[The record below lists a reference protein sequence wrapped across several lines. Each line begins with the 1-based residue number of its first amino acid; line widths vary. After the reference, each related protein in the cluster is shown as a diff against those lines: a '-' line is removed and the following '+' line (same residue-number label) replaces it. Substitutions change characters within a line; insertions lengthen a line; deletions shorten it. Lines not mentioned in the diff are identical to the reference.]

1 MFKKHNRTE
10 YDNILNILCR
20 FNVDEDDNLFDM
32 VQHYKGQVQKFLKNT
47 ADIIINMETP
57 QEKEIRLKQE
67 AKQERFKQLAKK

>member
-47 ADIIINMETP
+47 ADIIINIEIP